1 MINHILLTIK
11 KREARRY
18 FVTYLGG
25 KMAGLGLVVAVQK
38 NVFRVYVQ
46 PVGTAGSGAP
56 VPIPTTGAEQ
66 MVSPAFMP

>member
-1 MINHILLTIK
+1 
-11 KREARRY
+11 
-18 FVTYLGG
+18 VTPLSGVDLVVTDFTVSP
-25 KMAGLGLVVAVQK
+25 AGDLLGLVVAVQK